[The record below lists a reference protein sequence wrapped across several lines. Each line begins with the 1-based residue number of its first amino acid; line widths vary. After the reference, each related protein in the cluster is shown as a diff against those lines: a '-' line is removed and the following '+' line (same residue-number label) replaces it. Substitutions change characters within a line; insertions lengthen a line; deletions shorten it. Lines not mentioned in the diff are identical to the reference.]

1 MSYPGRP
8 PMVPGM
14 PVPPPGITQLPYM
27 GMGGPPPMMMPTHL
41 IPPPMPQ
48 SAPPNPVIRAPFRPN
63 MSNQAPRPLMAKRVP
78 EPSSMQ
84 AVTVFVGN
92 ITERAPDAM
101 IRHILSAC
109 GTVNSWK
116 RVQGTTGRAPAF
128 GFCEYASPDSGLRA
142 VRLMHDFEIGGKKLV
157 VKVDT
162 KTKEVLDEY
171 KNEKRLKLGRNNS
184 GSSPLQDEAPTA
196 VDDES
201 NDYMDDEMKA
211 VDATALSR
219 ISSILNDYNKDIEN
233 YTPPVKRSGGK
244 DKNSTK
250 PQENFLKLAQ
260 GSMASG
266 PGLDGGPN
274 FDDGEMEEG
283 KRDLITREIG
293 KFREI
298 MKQEEEKEAERRR
311 REARDKERRDRDVG
325 PKSPHYRRD
334 RASPSSPPRSSRSPP
349 PLPTR
354 SRRISVSPPPPPR
367 SSRPQPPSRSPSPE
381 GSFSNKLR
389 SKGRGE
395 REWRR
400 SRSRSRER
408 ERERDRE
415 PDVKRTEKDIQKE
428 REMEEEA
435 KDKKKAERKA
445 REKEAAYQER
455 LRNWE
460 GREKRKAKEYNKEK
474 DKDRKQSDEMA
485 KEGRRLKEFLEDY
498 DDERDDPKFYKGRE
512 LGRRLAL
519 REQEIEADARDRA
532 KERDELEEIKAQ
544 IFSDKECTNP
554 LAEFEKIKQDHD
566 ALYQPKILVKVESKQ
581 AAPVRPNSP
590 SLENEGSLSSMP
602 SKNVSPWRPP
612 QEDISTSAM
621 MSPPQPTTFRQ
632 QNIGDQEDSQ
642 LSAVSQ
648 TSMGM
653 DVSSPMGGGDSSSRG
668 FSNWNKSPSGRESG
682 TKASSPSHS
691 NAAVPSKKR
700 KLEIKEVFNT
710 EDDDDS
716 SLGTGA
722 GRKRKPLVPLDYGEE
737 KVLKKKDAEAG
748 NSKATQEEKRKHIK
762 SLIDKIPTDKE
773 ALFAFS
779 IDWGAVDSN
788 LMEKRIRPWIN
799 KKIIE
804 YIGEPEPALVDFIC
818 SKVILGSDPKGIL
831 DDVQM
836 VLDEEAEVFVVKMWR
851 LLIYEIESKKLGLVK

>member
-14 PVPPPGITQLPYM
+14 AVPPPGMNPLPYM
-27 GMGGPPPMMMPTHL
+27 GMGGPPPMMMPPHL
-41 IPPPMPQ
+41 IPPPMPPN
-48 SAPPNPVIRAPFRPN
+48 APSNSVIRASFRPN
-63 MSNQAPRPLMAKRVP
+63 MNNQAPRPLMSKRVA
-78 EPSSMQ
+78 EPSSLQ

-116 RVQGTTGRAPAF
+116 RVQGTSGRAPAF

-142 VRLMHDFEIGGKKLV
+142 VRLLHDFEIGGKKLV

-162 KTKEVLDEY
+162 KTKEVLDEF
-171 KNEKRLKLGRNNS
+171 KNEKRQKLGRSNS

-196 VDDES
+196 ADEES

-211 VDATALSR
+211 VDSSALSR
-219 ISSILNDYNKDIEN
+219 ISNIMNDYNKDIEN
-233 YTPPVKRSGGK
+233 YTPPMKRSGNK

-260 GSMASG
+260 GSMQQG
-266 PGLDGGPN
+266 IDGTPD

-298 MKQEEEKEAERRR
+298 MKKQEEEKELERRR
-311 REARDKERRDRDVG
+311 REARDKERRDRDGG
-325 PKSPHYRRD
+325 PKSPYHRRD
-334 RASPSSPPRSSRSPP
+334 RASPSSPPRNSRSPP
-349 PLPTR
+349 PLPSR
-354 SRRISVSPPPPPR
+354 SRRTSASPPPPPR
-367 SSRPQPPSRSPSPE
+367 SRPQPPSRSPSPE

-389 SKGRGE
+389 AKARSE

-408 ERERDRE
+408 DRERETDVKRSEKQIQRDRE
-415 PDVKRTEKDIQKE
+415 L
-428 REMEEEA
+428 EEEA
-435 KDKKKAERKA
+435 KEKKKSERKA

-460 GREKRKAKEYNKEK
+460 NREKRKAKEHSKEK
-474 DKDRKQSDEMA
+474 DKERKQSEEMS

-554 LAEFEKIKQDHD
+554 LAEFEKIKQNHD

-581 AAPVRPNSP
+581 ASQVRPGNSP

-602 SKNVSPWRPP
+602 SKNASPWKPP
-612 QEDISTSAM
+612 QDDISTSAM
-621 MSPPQPTTFRQ
+621 MSPPQPATFHQ
-632 QNIGDQEDSQ
+632 QNLAEQEDSQ

-648 TSMGM
+648 TSMEM
-653 DVSSPMGGGDSSSRG
+653 DVSSPVGGGDSSSRG
-668 FSNWNKSPSGRESG
+668 FSNWNKSPSNREIG
-682 TKASSPSHS
+682 AKVSSPGHS
-691 NAAVPSKKR
+691 NAAPPNKR
-700 KLEIKEVFNT
+700 KKLEIKEVFNT

-716 SLGTGA
+716 SLGAGA
-722 GRKRKPLVPLDYGEE
+722 SRKRKPLVPLDYGEE
-737 KVLKKKDAEAG
+737 KVLKKKDAEAS
-748 NSKATQEEKRKHIK
+748 NSKVSQEEKRKHIK

-773 ALFAFS
+773 ALFAFP

-799 KKIIE
+799 KKIID